1 MFRRFFANG
10 FPTKPRRAYKS
21 MAYKI
26 VATTHVAWS
35 YYIRVMATCRPG
47 LIKAV
52 LLRGVSAYRSANGFP
67 THEIKGTEIGRHAA
81 GRAIDGQLL
90 LQESRFE
97 LAGVE
102 IDPAALRIHRDNQ
115 VERVEPK
122 TMQVLLALVR

>member
-1 MFRRFFANG
+1 
-10 FPTKPRRAYKS
+10 
-21 MAYKI
+21 
-26 VATTHVAWS
+26 
-35 YYIRVMATCRPG
+35 MATCRPG

-52 LLRGVSAYRSANGFP
+52 LLRGVSAYRSVNGFP
-67 THEIKGTEIGRHAA
+67 THEIKGTEIGRQAA
-81 GRAIDGQLL
+81 GRAIDGQLS